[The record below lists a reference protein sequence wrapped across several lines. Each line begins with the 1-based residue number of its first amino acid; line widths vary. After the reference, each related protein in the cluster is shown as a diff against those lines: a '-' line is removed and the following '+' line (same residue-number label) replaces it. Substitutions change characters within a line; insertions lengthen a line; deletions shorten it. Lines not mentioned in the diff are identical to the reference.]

1 MRGVSGDP
9 IDGDQPELRRLPTQW
24 RFRVGLAGTHGATL
38 SETATWNAAPGRY
51 DLQQRANEVLGRK
64 EGTTLME
71 LLPPV
76 GWADVATKRDIDALD
91 LNFRRIDDQ
100 FKRVDERFKHI
111 DEQFKRVDGRFDRLE
126 SQIDE
131 RIDARFGAFN
141 ASVQTDLRRMQAV
154 LLGTMTTLAVAI
166 TGIISIAT

>member
-1 MRGVSGDP
+1 
-9 IDGDQPELRRLPTQW
+9 
-24 RFRVGLAGTHGATL
+24 
-38 SETATWNAAPGRY
+38 
-51 DLQQRANEVLGRK
+51 
-64 EGTTLME
+64 ME

-76 GWADVATKRDIDALD
+76 GWADVATKRVIDALD

-131 RIDARFGAFN
+131 RIDARFDAFN

>member
-1 MRGVSGDP
+1 
-9 IDGDQPELRRLPTQW
+9 
-24 RFRVGLAGTHGATL
+24 
-38 SETATWNAAPGRY
+38 
-51 DLQQRANEVLGRK
+51 
-64 EGTTLME
+64 ME

-76 GWADVATKRDIDALD
+76 GWADGATKRDIVRDNTHGD
-91 LNFRRIDDQ
+91 VTDIE

-131 RIDARFGAFN
+131 RIDARFDAFN